1 VKFRGVTLKSQPERN
16 NAMATP
22 SAEEVRAWVGRT
34 MIDRDGK
41 QLGEITDIYLDR
53 ETDRPEWAVVRTG
66 LFGLRSS
73 FVPLAKATGVEHDVQ
88 VPHPRTLVRDAPNI
102 EADGQLSEA
111 EEAELYRHY
120 GLDYDSVAADSDQPA
135 DTAGRP
141 AVDDQ
146 VARPLPGA
154 NQPACTPTP
163 IEAELGVHDDEPSAT
178 RGPGPSWPAGQ
189 EPFEVGEGVSRPF
202 VYDTPCPPE
211 ARPSSRQRQPGQ
223 VRLRRYLVTEVV
235 TETEAGQQHE
245 LRVEQEPISDLA
257 VDAVTSPGQS
267 EASAQPGPPT
277 SANDDWFRP
286 EGDAPN

>member
-1 VKFRGVTLKSQPERN
+1 
-16 NAMATP
+16 MATP

-41 QLGEITDIYLDR
+41 PLGEITDIYLDR

-73 FVPLAKATGVEHDVQ
+73 FVPLAEATGVEHDVQ
-88 VPHPRTLVRDAPNI
+88 VPHPRTLVKDAPNI
-102 EADGQLSEA
+102 EADGQLSAA

-135 DTAGRP
+135 DQAGHP

-146 VARPLPGA
+146 PARPQSGA
-154 NQPACTPTP
+154 NRPAGTPTP
-163 IEAELGVHDDEPSAT
+163 VEEELGAYDYEPSAT
-178 RGPGPSWPAGQ
+178 RGPGSSSPAGQ
-189 EPFEVGEGVSRPF
+189 ERFEVGEGVSRPF
-202 VYDTPCPPE
+202 VYDTPGQPQG
-211 ARPSSRQRQPGQ
+211 RPSTRQRQPGQ

-245 LRVEQEPISDLA
+245 LRVEQEPISDLD
-257 VDAVTSPGQS
+257 VDAVTTSPGQS
-267 EASAQPGPPT
+267 EASANPGPPT
-277 SANDDWFRP
+277 PTNNDWFRP
-286 EGDAPN
+286 EGDAPR